1 MRVFLDFEAS
11 SLGKRGF
18 PIEIAWV
25 FENGDGE
32 GHLIRPAP
40 GWTDWDEKAEAIHHI
55 DRATLATEGRPHDW
69 VAQRMIE
76 CLAGHDLYA
85 SAPSWD
91 GKWLSALL
99 RAAGLPRHSLRLRD
113 SEIAQRESA
122 TEILSPVLGGAELVV
137 RVEEIMARADAADD
151 DAVRHRALDDAAQE
165 RRRWLA
171 VKRLAEAEK
180 RQEGASFG

>member
-25 FENGDGE
+25 FETGEGE

-40 GWTDWDEKAEAIHHI
+40 GWSDWDEKAEAIHHI
-55 DRATLATEGRPHDW
+55 AREKLVAEGRPHEW
-69 VAQRMIE
+69 VADRMIQ
-76 CLAGHDLYA
+76 CLAGHALYA

-122 TEILSPVLGGAELVV
+122 TEILSPLLGGADLIL
-137 RVEEIMARADAADD
+137 RVEAILARAHAEDD
-151 DAVRHRALDDAAQE
+151 DAVRHRALDDAEQE
-165 RRRWLA
+165 RQRWLA
-171 VKRLAEAEK
+171 VKRLAEAEAAA
-180 RQEGASFG
+180 EGRR

>member
-18 PIEIAWV
+18 PVEIAWV
-25 FENGDGE
+25 FENGEGE

-40 GWTDWDEKAEAIHHI
+40 GWTDWDETAEAIHGI
-55 DRATLATEGRPHDW
+55 ARETLVAEGRPHDW
-69 VAQRMIE
+69 VAKRMIQ

-113 SEIAQRESA
+113 SEVAQRESA
-122 TEILSPVLGGAELVV
+122 AEILAPVLAGAALVV
-137 RVEEIMARADAADD
+137 RVEEILARTAAADRD
-151 DAVRHRALDDAAQE
+151 EVRHRALDDAEQE

-171 VKRLAEAEK
+171 VKRLAEEEKAAE
-180 RQEGASFG
+180 GLG